1 MRFKVGD
8 SINGLTVE
16 AVDETAGTVRLL
28 DPSTGA
34 AIERTIAEADALLDA
49 KGPGASPHLPLFDGR
64 VTAVVAGGVTHP
76 IAANRSMAEGA
87 ETSLNDRMDAV
98 RAAVSRAYNQGP
110 GEYCYTEVVF
120 DDYVILRKSAGP
132 NQQPKLWKV
141 AYTLAEDGTVTLAAA
156 PVEVRVSYTPVKE
169 GVLQGLGQVFGPVEE
184 GDGKAPTGK
193 RWNVL
198 IIQEGLSKNRNRY
211 SRKTL
216 QEAVKLYEGAKI
228 YLDHD
233 EGGRRFGRSMKDLAG
248 FIKSPQPVLLST
260 SEAATT
266 APLFGIAGTAVV
278 TKPDVREALLD
289 AWNEGQVDLFGL
301 SHDVEAESSPV
312 MDTAGGFYD
321 VTRIAKVKSVDFVT
335 NPAAG
340 GRVLRLVASDTVSP
354 TLHEDLTMLQ
364 QLIEAIKASGR
375 ADLLAKLEALGATP
389 GADAVIALHQ
399 QLLEATTA
407 APATTTEA
415 VRPQPAATQAGP
427 VVTIEEAELLEMRR
441 DGAAHFL
448 ESALAGCALPDQ
460 VKAHLRK
467 RFTKTINEATRALLP
482 SKADITAAIAEQV
495 ELFGHLA
502 EAKVVLPATG
512 LSRIEVTQGRR
523 DKVVEAFD
531 AFFGV
536 KQEGK
541 SADGQPILK
550 LVPNAR
556 ATSFRNLYVEVTGD
570 AQVSGRVSEA
580 VRLTEALDSTTFDQI
595 LGDSI
600 TRRMLAEYAQVSQ
613 AQWRNTIAEVVS
625 VNDFRQQRR
634 MRFGGYPNLSVVGQ
648 GAPYPALTSP
658 TDEEAT
664 YTPAKRGG
672 TEQITREMILND
684 DVGVIRRIPTRLARA
699 ASQTLY
705 EFVFDFLRTN
715 PTIYDTVAL
724 AAAGHNNNISTTALS
739 ATQLTTLRNRIKT
752 MTDMSNGKRLGLSA
766 KFLWVPTELEELA
779 FQITMAARAVP
790 DSALAAQAEP
800 AAPNF
805 IQKLGIEARV
815 VDYWTDVNNY
825 WVTADVS
832 QTPMIEIG
840 FVGGREEPELFLQDQ
855 PNVGSMFSHDQL
867 TYKIRHEYGGGVVDY
882 RGFAGGIVA

>member
-1 MRFKVGD
+1 MRFTIGD
-8 SINGLTVE
+8 SLGTQTITAIDESARTVTLQDAEGRATTHAFEAVE
-16 AVDETAGTVRLL
+16 AMLEAQPAPVPAPAAAVRRN
-28 DPSTGA
+28 PSMC
-34 AIERTIAEADALLDA
+34 EA
-49 KGPGASPHLPLFDGR
+49 
-64 VTAVVAGGVTHP
+64 T
-76 IAANRSMAEGA
+76 
-87 ETSLNDRMDAV
+87 ETSLNDRMEAV
-98 RAAVSRAYNQGP
+98 RLAVSRAYNQGP

-120 DDYVILRKSAGP
+120 DDFVILRKSTGP
-132 NQQPKLWKV
+132 ASQPKLWKV
-141 AYTLAEDGTVTLAAA
+141 PYTLAEDGTVTLGT
-156 PVEVRVSYTPVKE
+156 PVEVRVAYTPVKE
-169 GVLQGLGQVFGPVEE
+169 GVLAGLGQVFGPIEE
-184 GDGKAPTGK
+184 SDAAAPSGK
-193 RWNVL
+193 RWSVL
-198 IIQEGLSKNRNRY
+198 IIQEGLSKNRNHY
-211 SRKTL
+211 GRKAL
-216 QEAVKLYEGAKI
+216 KEAVKLYDGAKI
-228 YLDHD
+228 YVDHD
-233 EGGRRFGRSMKDLAG
+233 EGGRRFGRSMNDLAG
-248 FIKSPQPVLLST
+248 FIKHPQPVLLAAGQ
-260 SEAATT
+260 EAA
-266 APLFGIAGTAVV
+266 AEPLFGIAGTAIV
-278 TKPDVREALLD
+278 TKPEVREALLD
-289 AWNEGQVDLFGL
+289 AWQEGNPDLFGL
-301 SHDVEAESSPV
+301 SHVVDTENTAVRTAE
-312 MDTAGGFYD
+312 GGYYD
-321 VTRIAKVKSVDFVT
+321 VKRILAVKSVDFVT

-340 GRVLRLVASDTVSP
+340 GRVLQLVASDSVSP
-354 TLHEDLTMLQ
+354 TLHEDLTMLK

-375 ADLLAKLEALGATP
+375 ADLITKLEALGAEP
-389 GADAVIALHQ
+389 SADAVVAIHQ
-399 QLLEATTA
+399 QLVEAQRAA
-407 APATTTEA
+407 APATTSEA
-415 VRPQPAATQAGP
+415 VRPQPAASQAGP
-427 VVTIEEAELLEMRR
+427 VVTVEEAELLELRR

-448 ESALAGCALPDQ
+448 ESSLAGCALPDQ

-467 RFTKTINEATRALLP
+467 RFTKTLSEATRATLP
-482 SKADITAAIAEQV
+482 SKADITSAIAEQV
-495 ELFGHLA
+495 ELFGQLA

-512 LSRIEVTQGRR
+512 VSRIEVTQGRR
-523 DKVVEAFD
+523 DKVVAAFD

-536 KQEGK
+536 KQEGVD
-541 SADGQPILK
+541 SAGQAILK
-550 LVPNAR
+550 LLPHSR
-556 ATSFRNLYVEVTGD
+556 AVSFRNLYVEVTGD

-580 VRLTEALDSTTFDQI
+580 TRLTESLDSTTFDQI

-600 TRRMLAEYAQVSQ
+600 TRRMLAEYAAISQ

-634 MRFGGYPNLSVVGQ
+634 MRFGGYPNLSVVSQ

-684 DVGVIRRIPTRLARA
+684 DVGVIRRIPVRLARA

-715 PTIYDTVAL
+715 PTIYDAVAL
-724 AAAGHNNNISTTALS
+724 AAAGHNNNLSTTALS

-790 DSALAAQAEP
+790 DSNLAAQAEP
-800 AAPNF
+800 SAPNF
-805 IQKLGIEARV
+805 IQKIGIEARV
-815 VDYWTDVNNY
+815 VDYWTDINNY

>member
-1 MRFKVGD
+1 MRFKVNDVISGY
-8 SINGLTVE
+8 TVE
-16 AVDETAGTVRLL
+16 AIDETARVVTLRDAEGR
-28 DPSTGA
+28 A
-34 AIERTIAEADALLDA
+34 ATRTFEQVEAMAAPAADASA
-49 KGPGASPHLPLFDGR
+49 QLPLFDGR
-64 VTAVVAGGVTHP
+64 ITAVVAGGVRHS
-76 IAANRSMAEGA
+76 IAANRSMVEGS

-120 DDYVILRKSAGP
+120 DDYVILRKSAAP
-132 NQQPKLWKV
+132 SQQPKLWKV
-141 AYTLAEDGTVTLAAA
+141 PYTFADDGTVTLGGA
-156 PVEVRVSYTPVKE
+156 PVEVRVAYTPVKE

-184 GDGKAPTGK
+184 ADGAAPTGK

-248 FIKSPQPVLLST
+248 FIKSPHPVLLST
-260 SEAATT
+260 SESAT
-266 APLFGIAGTAVV
+266 APPLFGIAGTAVV
-278 TKPDVREALLD
+278 TKPEVREALLD

-301 SHDVEAESSPV
+301 SHDVEAASSPV
-312 MDTAGGFYD
+312 MDASGGYYD
-321 VTRIAKVKSVDFVT
+321 VTKIATVKSVDFVT

-340 GRVLRLVASDTVSP
+340 GRVLRLVASDVVSP
-354 TLHEDLTMLQ
+354 SLHEDLTMLK

-375 ADLLAKLEALGATP
+375 ADLIAKLEALGATP

-399 QLLEATTA
+399 QLLEAA
-407 APATTTEA
+407 APAAAPRTTEA
-415 VRPQPAATQAGP
+415 VRPQPAATQVGAA
-427 VVTIEEAELLEMRR
+427 VTIEEAELLELRR

-448 ESALAGCALPDQ
+448 ESSLAGCALPEQ
-460 VKAHLRK
+460 VKVHLRK
-467 RFTKTINEATRALLP
+467 RFTKTLQEATRATLP
-482 SKADITAAIAEQV
+482 TKEAITAAIAEQV
-495 ELFGHLA
+495 ELFGQLA
-502 EAKVVLPATG
+502 EAQVVLPAAG
-512 LSRIEVTQGRR
+512 VSRIEITKGRR

-541 SADGQPILK
+541 GADGQPILK
-550 LVPNAR
+550 LLPAGR
-556 ATSFRNLYVEVTGD
+556 ATSFRQLYVDVTGD
-570 AQVSGRVSEA
+570 QQVSGRVSEA
-580 VRLTEALDSTTFDQI
+580 TRLTEALDSTTFDQI

-600 TRRMLAEYAQVSQ
+600 TRRMLAEYAMASQ
-613 AQWRNTIAEVVS
+613 AQWRGTIAEVVS
-625 VNDFRQQRR
+625 VNDFRQQKRQ
-634 MRFGGYPNLSVVGQ
+634 RFGGYPNLSIVTQ
-648 GAPYPALTSP
+648 GGPYPSLTSP

-664 YTPAKRGG
+664 YSPAKRGG

-684 DVGVIRRIPTRLARA
+684 DVGVIRRIPVRLARA

-705 EFVFDFLRTN
+705 EFVFDFLRLN
-715 PTIYDTVAL
+715 STIYDTVAL

-752 MTDMSNGKRLGLSA
+752 MSDMSNGKRLGLSA

-779 FQITMAARAVP
+779 FQITMANRAVP
-790 DSALAAQAEP
+790 DASLAAQAEP

-805 IQKLGIEARV
+805 IQKIGIEARV
-815 VDYWTDVNNY
+815 VDYWTDTNNY
-825 WVTADVS
+825 WLTADVS